1 MVLSGHGYAV
11 EYLNVQAGL
20 VQPHLLFAFR
30 DANRDTLVFLYPE
43 IRDVA
48 TRV

>member
-11 EYLNVQAGL
+11 EYLNVEAGL